1 MHQQHFATAQTG
13 AVENIAPYRE
23 ERFRQCRRFHQRKP
37 LWNRQTLCCRCYRV
51 FRIATTIGQ
60 SAHLVALLPTL
71 YLCTYL
77 HNLTGH
83 LQPQDWRSTGR
94 RRIETHT
101 LHNIRA
107 VDAGGRHFDQHFIR
121 SRLWPFALGDLHDFR
136 STVFRQIDVTH
147 KSLNFFRE

>member
-1 MHQQHFATAQTG
+1 MHQKNFSILQTG

-23 ERFRQCRRFHQRKP
+23 ERFRQCRRFHQRQA
-37 LWNRQTLCCRCYRV
+37 LRHRQTLCSRCYCV
-51 FRIATTIGQ
+51 FRIAATIGQ
-60 SAHLVALLPTL
+60 SAHLITLCPTL

-77 HNLTGH
+77 YHFAGH
-83 LQPQDWRSTGR
+83 FQPKDWRSTGG
-94 RRIETHT
+94 RRIETHA
-101 LHNIRA
+101 LHNVRA

-121 SRLWPFALGDLHDFR
+121 SRLWPSAFGDLHDFR